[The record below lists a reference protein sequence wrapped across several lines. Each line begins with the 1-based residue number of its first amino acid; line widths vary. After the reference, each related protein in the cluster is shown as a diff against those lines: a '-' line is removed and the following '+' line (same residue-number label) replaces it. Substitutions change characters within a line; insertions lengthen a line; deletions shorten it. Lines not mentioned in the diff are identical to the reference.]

1 VRRDPWGL
9 RQGAGA
15 GPLSGPPAL
24 TDYKRILV
32 IKLGALGDFV
42 QALRAMAEIRRAHPK
57 ARITLLTTPPY
68 ADLALA
74 CGYFDAVDTGGRPKG
89 MIALLALI
97 WRLRLG
103 RYQRVYDLQTSSRS
117 RKYLYAFAP
126 VFPEWSGNARLA
138 SHRHRNPRRD
148 QMQNLDRL
156 WDQIAEAGLVER
168 LPEGQAP
175 GPDLSWAVDA
185 AGREHPVLGERF
197 EIRPPYALLAPGA
210 SAGRPKK
217 RWPLE
222 GFAALAQALE
232 ARGVTPV
239 VIGGQHE
246 VVLGEAIAR
255 AAPSTVV
262 TTGRT
267 KMVELAALGAHAAL
281 IVGNDTGPAYL
292 AALAGAPALILFSS
306 DSDPSLC
313 VPRAARITVIQRDD
327 LSDLSA
333 EEVIKAA
340 TVLLGGA

>member
-1 VRRDPWGL
+1 
-9 RQGAGA
+9 
-15 GPLSGPPAL
+15 
-24 TDYKRILV
+24 
-32 IKLGALGDFV
+32 
-42 QALRAMAEIRRAHPK
+42 M
-57 ARITLLTTPPY
+57 
-68 ADLALA
+68 A
-74 CGYFDAVDTGGRPKG
+74 CGYFDAVDVGGRPKG

-97 WRLRLG
+97 GRLRRG

-126 VFPEWSGNARLA
+126 FFPEWSGHARWA

-148 QMQNLDRL
+148 QMQTLDRL
-156 WDQIAEAGLVER
+156 WDQIAEAGLVEP

-175 GPDLSWAVDA
+175 GPDLSWAVAA
-185 AGREHPVLGERF
+185 AGREHPVVSERF

-222 GFAALAQALE
+222 GFTALAQALE

-239 VIGGQHE
+239 VIGGQQE

-262 TTGRT
+262 TAGRT
-267 KMVELAALGAHAAL
+267 RMVELAALGAHAGL
-281 IVGNDTGPAYL
+281 LVGNDTGPAYL
-292 AALAGAPALILFSS
+292 AAFAGAPALILFSS
-306 DSDPSLC
+306 DSDPALC
-313 VPRAARITVIQRDD
+313 VPRAACITVIQRDD

-340 TVLLGGA
+340 AVLLGGA